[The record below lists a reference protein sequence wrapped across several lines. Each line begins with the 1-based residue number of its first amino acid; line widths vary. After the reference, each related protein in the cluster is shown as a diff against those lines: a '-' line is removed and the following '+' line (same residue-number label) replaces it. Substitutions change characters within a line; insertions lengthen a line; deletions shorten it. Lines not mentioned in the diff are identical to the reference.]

1 LDSPEVT
8 GDALEGRQRAR
19 FQRALQLL
27 EQRGVTQAMLITE
40 TTTTLSLE
48 GTSKRLPEG
57 DKEN

>member
-40 TTTTLSLE
+40 TTTTLPLE
-48 GTSKRLPEG
+48 GTRKRLPEG

>member
-48 GTSKRLPEG
+48 GTRKRLPEG